1 MKESVS
7 RFCSFL
13 LRVGTLGDRMQGEW
27 IGEVPPH
34 ASSNAYPVLRTWI
47 EYLKEDDPQICFLPS
62 YHTFLATGDSYKS
75 FAYSYRVGK
84 STIVGIVPETCEIL
98 WRKLQP
104 LYMPV
109 PKRKDWETT
118 AEGFLNR
125 WQFPNCIGAIDGK
138 HVVIQTPP
146 NSGSVFF
153 NYKHTFSVVLMA
165 IVDHMYC
172 FTVIDVGAF
181 GSCSDGGIFARSQIG
196 RQMDSNELNIPPYQ
210 QLPGAPEIGKLPFVA
225 VGDEAFPLKIN
236 FMRPYPGQH
245 LCEGKRIYNYR
256 LSRARRVVENAF
268 GILAARWR
276 IYQRGF
282 SCNHRM
288 WIKLLKQPVPCT
300 TFYRKLHNPHR

>member
-1 MKESVS
+1 
-7 RFCSFL
+7 
-13 LRVGTLGDRMQGEW
+13 
-27 IGEVPPH
+27 
-34 ASSNAYPVLRTWI
+34 
-47 EYLKEDDPQICFLPS
+47 
-62 YHTFLATGDSYKS
+62 
-75 FAYSYRVGK
+75 
-84 STIVGIVPETCEIL
+84 
-98 WRKLQP
+98 
-104 LYMPV
+104 MPV

-118 AEGFLNR
+118 AEGFINR

-138 HVVIQTPP
+138 HVVIQAPP

-196 RQMDSNELNIPPYQ
+196 RQMDSNELDIPPYQ

-225 VGDEAFPLKIN
+225 LGDEAFPLKIN
-236 FMRPYPGQH
+236 LMRPYPGQH
-245 LCEGKRIYNYR
+245 LCERKRIYNYR

-276 IYQRGF
+276 IYQRRIQLQPQ
-282 SCNHRM
+282 NVDKI
-288 WIKLLKQPVPCT
+288 IKATCA
-300 TFYRKLHNPHR
+300 LHNFLQKASQSAQMTQTNETVNAQESAISLQDMQ